1 MKMAG
6 MRTEHL
12 RHAALAVLLATPI
25 ATARADDVSM
35 PNTIDTPGATDP
47 AATWDV
53 ICNGTTRDRR
63 HVTAAMKAEV
73 LAAYNIPRTQGSY
86 YEIDHLVPLAIG
98 GANVVANL
106 WPQPWA
112 EADQKDVLEVELQR
126 RVCHGQLS
134 QAEAQRAIADDWTA
148 AYARFVGGLLNAA
161 PDPAPVATASPPK
174 ELSMKARLKAEAWR
188 LARRWILGER

>member
-1 MKMAG
+1 MAG

-12 RHAALAVLLATPI
+12 RRAAVAALIIAPF

-35 PNTIDTPGATDP
+35 PNTIDTPGAADP
-47 AATWDV
+47 AASWGV
-53 ICNGTTRDRR
+53 ICNGTTRERR

-73 LAAYNIPRTQGSY
+73 LAAYNIPRTQASY

-148 AYARFVGGLLNAA
+148 AYARYVGGRLIAA
-161 PDPAPVATASPPK
+161 PDPPTLAADAPPAPRPT
-174 ELSMKARLKAEAWR
+174 MKAQIRAEVLR
-188 LARRWILGER
+188 LARRWIFRLE